1 MMANF
6 PKLKQLLIAHCT
18 TLLEQRILVAETAMK
33 NAQESAN
40 SEDKSSAGDKYET
53 SRAMGHLDRDMN
65 AKQLLVA
72 KKELAELLNINPET
86 SCVTPIKGALV
97 QTNLAYFFIAI
108 GVGLVKINEL
118 TVGVISP
125 ISPIALQLK
134 NKQQGDTIIVAGK
147 QQTIIVVG

>member
-1 MMANF
+1 M
-6 PKLKQLLIAHCT
+6 
-18 TLLEQRILVAETAMK
+18 QRITVSETAMK

-72 KKELAELLNINPET
+72 KKELSELLSINST
-86 SCVTPIKGALV
+86 LTYVTPTKGALV
-97 QTNLAYFFIAI
+97 QTNTTYFFIAI
-108 GVGLVKINEL
+108 GVGLVTINKL
-118 TVGVISP
+118 SVGVISP

-134 NKQQGDTIIVAGK
+134 NKKQGDTITVGGK
-147 QQTIIVVG
+147 QQTIMTIC